1 MEKQSAQTRS
11 NNKPSSDLLQP
22 HSQMQK
28 RNVKPSCNLN
38 ASSRQTNTTSER
50 KLCPNYNDSLSQKE
64 FAEVKTKSN
73 NRVDSVPTKNQ
84 PANTKFNLQ
93 PSHKGGQP
101 GPEDQYL
108 NVKSRGKLLCSNR
121 ERQKFTGYHH
131 VQKKAPVKRRIESD
145 DEEDDM
151 SDFIDDTP
159 VGEEEDY
166 SSIIREIFGYD
177 RRKYIDDDFDDSNM
191 EASYAEVMKEEK
203 RSARIGLME
212 DLEDMRKEAE
222 EKKRKKQLKMKKE
235 TKR

>member
-1 MEKQSAQTRS
+1 
-11 NNKPSSDLLQP
+11 
-22 HSQMQK
+22 
-28 RNVKPSCNLN
+28 
-38 ASSRQTNTTSER
+38 
-50 KLCPNYNDSLSQKE
+50 
-64 FAEVKTKSN
+64 
-73 NRVDSVPTKNQ
+73 
-84 PANTKFNLQ
+84 
-93 PSHKGGQP
+93 
-101 GPEDQYL
+101 
-108 NVKSRGKLLCSNR
+108 
-121 ERQKFTGYHH
+121 
-131 VQKKAPVKRRIESD
+131 
-145 DEEDDM
+145 M